1 MDLTDNRTGAHEG
14 RINSPLL
21 TVNQWGTALN
31 LAQFGEVEVAT
42 DILGYQASVMAAP
55 TRPSEIL
62 ANGKAPKSLKIIMP
76 ESVKS
81 KTHLQGFSDNLSERL
96 REAGYN
102 LEVVEFPQQ
111 PNKLDRYI
119 VFEDGA
125 QP

>member
-1 MDLTDNRTGAHEG
+1 MELTDNRVGAHEG

-21 TVNQWGTALN
+21 TVNQWGTALK
-31 LAQFGEVEVAT
+31 LAQFGGVEVAT
-42 DILGYQASVMAAP
+42 DILGYQASVMAAS

-62 ANGKAPKSLKIIMP
+62 VNGKAPKSLKIVMP

-81 KTHLQGFSDNLSERL
+81 KTHLQGFGNDLLERL
-96 REAGYN
+96 GEAGYN
-102 LEVVEFPQQ
+102 LEVVDLPQS